1 MPQVKRIV
9 AKATYS
15 FTVDGGAV
23 STITPATNQLV
34 PKNAIITRAWTD
46 VRTSMT
52 SGGSATVALAV
63 GGVTI
68 KSATAFDNAA
78 YTGLDDQVTAPAKTS
93 SSGYITFTVATA
105 ALTAGIVDIYVE
117 YILSQA

>member
-1 MPQVKRIV
+1 MAQAKRVV

-15 FTVDGGAV
+15 FAVDGGAV
-23 STITPATNQLV
+23 GTITPVTNHLV

-46 VRTSMT
+46 ARTSMT
-52 SGGSATVALAV
+52 SGGSATVALAC

-68 KSATAFDNAA
+68 KSATAFDNSA
-78 YTGLDDQVTAPAKTS
+78 YVGLDDQVTAPAKTNAA
-93 SSGYITFTVATA
+93 GYITFTVATA

-117 YILSQA
+117 YIVSQ